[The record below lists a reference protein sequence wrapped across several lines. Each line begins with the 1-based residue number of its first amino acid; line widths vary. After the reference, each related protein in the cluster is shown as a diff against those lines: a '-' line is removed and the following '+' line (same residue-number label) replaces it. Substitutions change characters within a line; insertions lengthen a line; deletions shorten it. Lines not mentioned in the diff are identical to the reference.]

1 MRISTMQQFNTGVR
15 SILNNQESTTR
26 TQEQISTGRRVL
38 TPADDPIA
46 STRILQ
52 LQQDISLRA
61 QYQENVTA
69 ARNRLNLEE
78 AILGSVT
85 DNIQR
90 VRELTVQAGNGSQTF
105 DDRNAIA
112 SEIEERLKA
121 IVDLMNTKDASNTY
135 IFAGFKGETIPFVE
149 RPGGGVIYY
158 GDDGE
163 RSLEIGSSTVV
174 QTNDT
179 GKNIFVDINSAEN
192 TFFTRDG
199 DNNLGT
205 AYISNGFTTDQ
216 AEFDSFYP
224 EDMMIVFEPEG
235 AISPSGP
242 NYSIRQVSDGRPI
255 DGLSNIAYLPGVD
268 IVVKGATFKVTGE
281 AEPGDTFFVQSSEKQ
296 SITDTIA
303 SLNEGLRGL
312 QDNPLDA
319 ASLTDLIDRTLQN
332 LDAAITSVSEV
343 RSEIGARLNTVDNI
357 DNLHQDVDLVSKDIL
372 SQLQDV
378 DFAEAVSRLSLESF
392 LLEASQQSFAQINRL
407 SLFNQL

>member
-1 MRISTMQQFNTGVR
+1 MQQFNTGVR

-52 LQQDISLRA
+52 LEQDISLRE
-61 QYQENVTA
+61 QYQKNVTA

-78 AILGSVT
+78 SILSSVT

-90 VRELTVQAGNGSQTF
+90 VRELTVNAGNGSMTF

-112 SEIEERLKA
+112 AEIDQRLKA

-135 IFAGFKGETIPFVE
+135 IFSGFKGETLPFPS
-149 RPGGGVIYY
+149 RPGGGVVYE

-163 RSLEIGSSTVV
+163 RSLEIGSSTSV

-179 GKNIFVDINSAEN
+179 GKKLFVDIPSAEF
-192 TFFTRDG
+192 TFYTTDG
-199 DNNLGT
+199 QDNEGDAFIT
-205 AYISNGFTTDQ
+205 NGFTGDQ
-216 AEFDSFYP
+216 ELWNAFYP
-224 EDMMIVFEPEG
+224 EDIEIVFEPES
-235 AISPSGP
+235 AITPAGP
-242 NYSIRQVSDGRPI
+242 NYTVRQKSDGRPI
-255 DGLSNIAYLPGVD
+255 DGFVQQPYSPGTE
-268 IVVKGATFKVTGE
+268 IVVKGANFKISGTP
-281 AEPGDTFFVQSSEKQ
+281 EPGDVFFLMSSEKK
-296 SITDTIA
+296 SLTDTIG
-303 SLNEGLRGL
+303 SLNEGLRSL
-312 QDNPLDA
+312 EDNPEDA
-319 ASLTDLIDRTLQN
+319 DSLEVLINATLQN
-332 LDAAITSVSEV
+332 LDAAISSVSEV
-343 RSEIGARLNTVDNI
+343 QSEIGARLNTIDNI

-372 SQLQDV
+372 SQLQDI